1 MSKLYVSCSRYTLYC
16 NVLSVF
22 SVFVVNIVTVGMSMD
37 GYQTLS
43 SDGATLAMQ
52 QVMMGN
58 HSEDETDNSEDEG
71 DTHLSSA
78 SMTDLGLNAS
88 N

>member
-1 MSKLYVSCSRYTLYC
+1 
-16 NVLSVF
+16 
-22 SVFVVNIVTVGMSMD
+22 MD
-37 GYQTLS
+37 GYETLS

-58 HSEDETDNSEDEG
+58 HSEDESDNSEDEG

-78 SMTDLGLNAS
+78 NMTDLGLNAS

>member
-1 MSKLYVSCSRYTLYC
+1 MYLGIATPC
-16 NVLSVF
+16 NVTRVLSVL
-22 SVFVVNIVTVGMSMD
+22 VVNMVSVEMSMD

-58 HSEDETDNSEDEG
+58 HSEDETDDSQDED
-71 DTHLSSA
+71 DTHLTSA
-78 SMTDLGLNAS
+78 NMTDLGLNAS

>member
-1 MSKLYVSCSRYTLYC
+1 
-16 NVLSVF
+16 
-22 SVFVVNIVTVGMSMD
+22 MD

-58 HSEDETDNSEDEG
+58 HSEEETDVSEDED
-71 DTHLSSA
+71 DTHMSSA
-78 SMTDLGLNAS
+78 HMADLGLNVS

>member
-1 MSKLYVSCSRYTLYC
+1 MYLGIAALC
-16 NVLSVF
+16 NVTCVF
-22 SVFVVNIVTVGMSMD
+22 SVLVVNMVSVEMSMD

-58 HSEDETDNSEDEG
+58 HSEDETDDSQDEG

-78 SMTDLGLNAS
+78 NMTDLGLNAS

>member
-1 MSKLYVSCSRYTLYC
+1 MA
-16 NVLSVF
+16 VLSVF
-22 SVFVVNIVTVGMSMD
+22 LVNIVTVGMSMD

-58 HSEDETDNSEDEG
+58 NSKEDTDVSEDEDDD
-71 DTHLSSA
+71 DTHLSSTNMA
-78 SMTDLGLNAS
+78 DLGLID
-88 N
+88 